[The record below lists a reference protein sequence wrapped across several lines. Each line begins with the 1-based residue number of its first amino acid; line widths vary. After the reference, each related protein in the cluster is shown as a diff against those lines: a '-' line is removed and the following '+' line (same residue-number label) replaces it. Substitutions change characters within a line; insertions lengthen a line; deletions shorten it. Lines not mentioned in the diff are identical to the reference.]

1 MSIRPIFII
10 DCFAQTE
17 RLEEKLHERVRLL
30 KEKGADVMLISNT
43 PVGKETISLL
53 NYYVYDAENHLFNE
67 DLKAVDIKLF
77 HSIGNITFYE
87 VLTGVQRHGLS
98 VMRNLFKSLKI
109 LREYGYTHFHRL
121 EVDDIMGEQSLKNMF
136 SVPELVERNGKK
148 GMFFFND
155 NDRESNIS
163 FHYMYC
169 EINHFLTN
177 VMNIETQ
184 EDYMCYLR
192 EEMQTDNFRNVEEF
206 VRNNLN
212 VNSHRL
218 ITYNGSDMNNH
229 FPDTIWNTE
238 ISQSNLSHRFRGC
251 TTRIY
256 RVLHEGREQMDH
268 WMVITYN
275 YSDKM
280 KRRSIELITDGRVVG
295 ELNHQ
300 AESLGFWACNK
311 VPRGV
316 DTIRVMEGME
326 ELYTESVWN
335 MHPEQIVVIN

>member
-67 DLKAVDIKLF
+67 NLKAADIKLF

-109 LREYGYTHFHRL
+109 AREYGYTHFHRI
-121 EVDDIMGEQSLKNMF
+121 EVDDLMGEESLKSMI
-136 SVPELVERNGKK
+136 SMPDLVERNGKK

-155 NDRESNIS
+155 NNQESNIS

-169 EINHFLTN
+169 EIEHFLNN

-192 EEMQTDNFRNVEEF
+192 EEMQTDSFRNVEEF

-212 VNSHRL
+212 STSHKL
-218 ITYNGSDMNNH
+218 FICDGTETYKY
-229 FPDTIWNTE
+229 FPDTTWNTE
-238 ISQSNLSHRFRGC
+238 ISQSNLSQRFRNC
-251 TTRIY
+251 TSRIY
-256 RVLHEGREQMDH
+256 RVLHEGIEQMDH
-268 WMVITYN
+268 WMVITFN

-280 KRRSIELITDGRVVG
+280 KRRRIELLTDGRVVG
-295 ELNHQ
+295 ELTHQ
-300 AESLGFWACNK
+300 AESIGFWACNK

-316 DTIRVMEGME
+316 DAIRVMEDMD
-326 ELYTESVWN
+326 ELYTESVWD